1 MIDIPGEE
9 EDKQV
14 ENVFDESLTEKF
26 TNLKKEN
33 NQSTEPSKLD
43 ESKQTHA
50 KSKLCMFYSPPPTY
64 VFGIIFYTSCLSL
77 Y

>member
-1 MIDIPGEE
+1 MKMNLWNNIKQTNVNMIDIPGEE

-50 KSKLCMFYSPPPTY
+50 K
-64 VFGIIFYTSCLSL
+64 TS
-77 Y
+77 